1 MFSIAPGVSR
11 TVNNDAKK
19 LAYRMNLIHFVCS
32 QIFYFDVEK
41 LDWDVYFNR
50 YVIGLKKFLLKE
62 DLANLPLAQSRIRR

>member
-1 MFSIAPGVSR
+1 MG
-11 TVNNDAKK
+11 
-19 LAYRMNLIHFVCS
+19 LIYFVYMCS
-32 QIFYFDVEK
+32 QIFCFDVEK

>member
-1 MFSIAPGVSR
+1 MAPGVSK
-11 TVNNDAKK
+11 TVNNDAK
-19 LAYRMNLIHFVCS
+19 NSLIEWTLFILCS

-41 LDWDVYFNR
+41 LDWNVYFNR